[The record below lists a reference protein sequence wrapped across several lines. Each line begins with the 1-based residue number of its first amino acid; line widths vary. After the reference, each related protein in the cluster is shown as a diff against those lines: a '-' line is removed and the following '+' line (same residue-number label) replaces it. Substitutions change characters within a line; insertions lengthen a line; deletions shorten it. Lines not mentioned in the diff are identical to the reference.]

1 MAQFSY
7 ESYQQRQQ
15 NKQFEGGN
23 IRFFNFLKNDG
34 DVVLVRF
41 PYTSPNEFE
50 LYDLHRVSVNGNYR
64 FVNCIREANQPTTA
78 CPLCAKGDVAKGRFI
93 VKMLVYVQGQN
104 GIEVVPCVWDR
115 PTGFAKTL
123 AERLNDCHNVV
134 YKIKRIGAKGDK
146 NTTYDIMPT
155 MNPQIYNEQTYPSDF
170 SAFANFKPN
179 NFAFL
184 DRNFEELTQFVNT
197 GVMPERQKAQPQQTN
212 EGYQQTPNQHQ
223 AQQQNYYNP
232 QYQAPTQQYG
242 AQPQYQQPQQ
252 SNFPMGDGN
261 PFNEQPA
268 QQQVYTQPQPLPQQ
282 PTQAPTNDGSKPTRR
297 YY

>member
-7 ESYQQRQQ
+7 ESYTQRQQ

-23 IRFFNFLKNDG
+23 IKFFNFLKNDG

-41 PYTSPNEFE
+41 PYTTPNEFE
-50 LYDLHRVSVNGNYR
+50 LYDLHKVSINGNFR
-64 FVNCIREANQPTTA
+64 FVNCIREANQPTSS
-78 CPLCAKGDVAKGRFI
+78 CPLCAKGDAAKGRFI

-123 AERLNDCHNVV
+123 AERIGDCGNVV

-155 MNPQIYNEQTYPSDF
+155 MNPQIYNEQAYPSDF

-179 NFAFL
+179 NFSFL

-197 GVMPERQKAQPQQTN
+197 GVMPERQKPQQQTN
-212 EGYQQTPNQHQ
+212 EGYQQVKVETSNQPQ
-223 AQQQNYYNP
+223 PQQYYNP
-232 QYQAPTQQYG
+232 QYQQPTYS
-242 AQPQYQQPQQ
+242 AQPQYQAPQQ
-252 SNFPMGDGN
+252 NNFPMGDGN
-261 PFNEQPA
+261 PYNEQPN
-268 QQQVYTQPQPLPQQ
+268 QQQVYGQPQPLPQQ
-282 PTQAPTNDGSKPTRR
+282 PSQPQANDGGKPTRR